1 MSLREKK
8 TAKKK
13 ADILRSA
20 VEVIAEKG
28 YHATTMEDI
37 AAKLLMTKGSVY
49 YYFKDKQD
57 LLYQSYK
64 MLLEQSNKMIT
75 EIINMNL
82 PIKEKLEKVM
92 TSHIV
97 FIISERSSYGLAV
110 KPEHYFEG
118 EQLEIILGLQ
128 ENYANSFDQ
137 LIEEGIQAKIF
148 SEVDVKIVRNLIIGA
163 MNWVIQWY
171 STEGKK
177 SAEEMAEIISEYLL
191 KILIRP

>member
-92 TSHIV
+92 KSHIV
-97 FIISERSSYGLAV
+97 FIISERSSYGLKV

-118 EQLEIILGLQ
+118 EQLEIIFGLQ

-177 SAEEMAEIISEYLL
+177 SAEEMAEIISEYLM
-191 KILIRP
+191 KILIRS